1 MKYTSIAVGAD
12 GSETA
17 LYAVRRAASLAAAY
31 EAKLVIICAYN
42 RNSHSVLSSP
52 TIEGTSAP
60 VVGDQTADEYLKE
73 AEAVALDEGAKNVV
87 LRKVPGSPVNVLTE
101 TCLEEGAEVLVLGN
115 QGIRSFSGRIFGNI
129 PTGVARRSPVD
140 VMIVNT
146 QSAVS

>member
-31 EAKLVIICAYN
+31 AAKLVIICAYN
-42 RNSHSVLSSP
+42 RNNQSVLSSP
-52 TIEGTSAP
+52 AIEGTSAP
-60 VVGDQTADEYLKE
+60 VVGDDTADEYLREAAEVAKE
-73 AEAVALDEGAKNVV
+73 EGAENIV
-87 LRKVPGSPVNVLTE
+87 LRKVAGSPVNVLTE

-146 QSAVS
+146 QSAVR